1 MSELKLTK
9 NQRMLKA
16 ALESGDADI
25 VGVFGPSGTG
35 KSFVVLMH
43 GIEQLEKGRYRRIVL
58 VRPLVSLPDSRV
70 LSSVETGEQYYRLVS
85 RYLYDIL
92 EEHVGRERLDE
103 LIRSGKIA
111 IVDPNFLSGR
121 TFEHSLVFLD
131 DAQYAHPSVLPELL
145 LRMGEGSKL
154 AIAGDPI
161 LQVFPGE
168 EKNTAAIARE
178 LLFGEENA
186 IIIDMGVNDL
196 VRPGSRKGFK
206 LALEMRLRRRV
217 MSEEE
222 KRVYMVASSHA
233 PDADIIT
240 VVWLKDLKEKYGL
253 ETPPDALII
262 VKEDTLSRLIGRRGE
277 RINRVEKDTG
287 LSLRGIELTMDLSNL
302 VKAIHPVG
310 WMRKHIVSA
319 ELVGTN
325 LVVYVNPEEYGAFIG
340 KGGVHIRFL
349 DEAFQR
355 MLGIGIRGRHARESR
370 EKR

>member
-1 MSELKLTK
+1 MSGELKLTK
-9 NQRMLKA
+9 NQAMLKA

-35 KSFVVLMH
+35 KSFVVLLH
-43 GIEQLEKGRYRRIVL
+43 GIEYLEKGRYRRIVL
-58 VRPLVSLPDSRV
+58 VRPLVKLSEAKV
-70 LSSVETGEQYYRLVS
+70 LSSVDMGKLYYDLVS

-92 EEHVGRERLDE
+92 EEHVGGEKLERLLGE
-103 LIRSGKIA
+103 GKIA
-111 IVDPNFLSGR
+111 VVDPNFLAGR

-154 AIAGDPI
+154 VIAGDPI

-178 LLFGEENA
+178 LLLGEENS
-186 IIIDMGVNDL
+186 IIVDMGVNDL

-217 MSEEE
+217 MNEEE

-240 VVWLKDLKEKYGL
+240 VVWLRDLKEKYGL
-253 ETPPDALII
+253 DTPPDALII
-262 VKEDTLSRLIGRRGE
+262 VKEDTLSRLIGKRGE
-277 RINRVEKDTG
+277 RINKVEKETG
-287 LSLRGIELTMDLSNL
+287 LALRGIELTMDLSSL
-302 VKAIHPVG
+302 VKSIHPVG

-319 ELVGTN
+319 EIVGTN
-325 LVVYVNPEEYGAFIG
+325 LVVYVNPEEYGAFVG
-340 KGGVHIRFL
+340 KGGAHIRFL
-349 DEAFQR
+349 DEAMRR
-355 MLGIGIRGRHARESR
+355 MLGIGVRGRHAK
-370 EKR
+370 EKKR